1 MPTVIQ
7 IIFGL
12 IAALIVGAAVMVVMV
27 RNVIHAAL
35 WLIACFF
42 GVGGL
47 YLLLEAEFLAVV
59 QVLVY
64 VGAISILILFAI
76 MLTRQV
82 TGEGVRQLV
91 GGWRLW
97 LISAIALLLFAAV
110 IVPTVA
116 THPWNITAP
125 PGPPGTPEP
134 LAGVAELGRGFVY
147 EFLLQFQVAGVLLTV
162 ALIGAIVIAFEERAR
177 RRRVLTLA
185 EEYELRKRLAQRPGS
200 DTPAGEALPAPR
212 AASIGEGESQR

>member
-1 MPTVIQ
+1 METLIL

-12 IAALIVGAAVMVVMV
+12 IAALIVGAATMVVLV

-35 WLIACFF
+35 WLIASFF
-42 GVGGL
+42 GVGAL
-47 YLLLEAEFLAVV
+47 YLLLEAEFIAVV

-82 TGEGVRQLV
+82 TGEGVRQLTSR
-91 GGWRLW
+91 WW
-97 LISAIALLLFAAV
+97 LALAVAALLFGAV
-110 IVPTVA
+110 LVPTLA
-116 THPWNITAP
+116 RHPWNVPVPT
-125 PGPPGTPEP
+125 GPPGTPEP
-134 LAGVAELGRGFVY
+134 LAGPAELGRGFVI
-147 EFLLQFQVAGVLLTV
+147 EFLLQFEVAGVLLTV

-185 EEYELRKRLAQRPGS
+185 EEHEQRPGTAHRTRSRKGAKAQRPGTAHPNRYS
-200 DTPAGEALPAPR
+200 TNCPV
-212 AASIGEGESQR
+212 